1 MLSSGW
7 GCLQV
12 PAFPETGKSVTNTPG
27 STLIGKRETSISD
40 SPVPVGFCHCLP
52 RPPHPPLKPACV
64 SHLYHSVNV
73 SPLPGNLNSGHRV
86 RLGVRQIQHS
96 ARYKVHVGGNR
107 QTSDVEEALGPALRH
122 LSSCL
127 VPALSPLSVDWPPIL
142 CCTVQTCSGA
152 CPVASLTT
160 LALPGQGPPTKPPH
174 ASQQSVGRP
183 PSGAVPAA
191 PGNGCLQTPNS
202 LA

>member
-1 MLSSGW
+1 MCFLPEKNT
-7 GCLQV
+7 CQV
-12 PAFPETGKSVTNTPG
+12 AE
-27 STLIGKRETSISD
+27 D
-40 SPVPVGFCHCLP
+40 
-52 RPPHPPLKPACV
+52 
-64 SHLYHSVNV
+64 
-73 SPLPGNLNSGHRV
+73 V
-86 RLGVRQIQHS
+86 RGRSLLLLERQ
-96 ARYKVHVGGNR
+96 
-107 QTSDVEEALGPALRH
+107 
-122 LSSCL
+122 
-127 VPALSPLSVDWPPIL
+127 PALSPLSVDWPPIL